1 METWLGP
8 LTKLATKVLV
18 SENSHLPLVHC
29 PIKLFLCCLCWQF
42 CCFYLCLMTNTKM
55 RNMKSQLGNLL
66 ISQIGL
72 LCQGIAPVLSRYMQ
86 TDGDH
91 DKRIEEDTQINWSE
105 SVYMYKC
112 NISFLVPC
120 VSSSDVINSRHL
132 IKESISVVGQYV
144 WSDFF
149 FFVQRKTPRKYSMTV
164 ASCLIKLCYYA
175 VTIANMT
182 GWMSIWQWLDT

>member
-1 METWLGP
+1 
-8 LTKLATKVLV
+8 
-18 SENSHLPLVHC
+18 
-29 PIKLFLCCLCWQF
+29 
-42 CCFYLCLMTNTKM
+42 M

-164 ASCLIKLCYYA
+164 ASCLITQCYNA

-182 GWMSIWQWLDT
+182 GWMSMGMAKKKKRVFGSWWTPSGQPMQLGKCYAHEYKYQDFLLRFP